1 MGHQSLGG
9 FPAFARRGENG
20 DNDPTAAAERA
31 PGRHEALSGLEL
43 ASAEP
48 AARETVTVMCAM
60 SVAGLGD
67 TEPFRHEALMYAGR
81 DEFVESAS
89 AFIREGVD
97 AGEPTLVVVGAHKI
111 DWLRESLNG
120 HSEAV
125 FFADMA
131 GVGANPARIIPAW
144 HEFVSTQ
151 APSGARLRGIGEP
164 IFPERHADELVE
176 CQRHES
182 LLNLAFAGTP
192 GFWLL
197 CPYDIDALPPEVIDE
212 AKRSHPYLMRGES
225 RASVDYRGV
234 EAIAAPFAAPLPGA
248 PTTASELRFELAN
261 LSSIRRF
268 VRVSSEAALLSPQ
281 RREELVLAVDELASN
296 SIRHGGG
303 SGVVRIWR
311 DGEKVV
317 CEVAD
322 RGRIDDPLAGRVERP
337 PGSMGGYGLW
347 IANQLC
353 DLVQIRSLA
362 DGNAVR
368 LHMKR

>member
-1 MGHQSLGG
+1 
-9 FPAFARRGENG
+9 
-20 DNDPTAAAERA
+20 
-31 PGRHEALSGLEL
+31 
-43 ASAEP
+43 
-48 AARETVTVMCAM
+48 
-60 SVAGLGD
+60 
-67 TEPFRHEALMYAGR
+67 MYAGR
-81 DEFVESAS
+81 DEFVESAG
-89 AFIREGVD
+89 AFIRAGID
-97 AGEPTLVVVGAHKI
+97 AGEPTLVVVGARKI

-120 HSEAV
+120 DTEAV
-125 FFADMA
+125 LFADMA

-144 HEFVSTQ
+144 HEFVSAH
-151 APSGARLRGIGEP
+151 APAGARLRGIGEP
-164 IFPERHADELVE
+164 IFPARNAEELVE

-182 LLNLAFAGTP
+182 LLNVAFDGTP

-197 CPYDIDALPPEVIDE
+197 CPYDTDALPPDVIEE
-212 AKRSHPYLMRGES
+212 ARRSHPYLMRGES
-225 RASVDYRGV
+225 RASVEYRGL
-234 EAIAAPFAAPLPGA
+234 EAFAAPFAAPLPRA
-248 PTTASELRFELAN
+248 PATASELGFELAT

-268 VRVSSEAALLSPQ
+268 VRAGSEAALLAPA

-322 RGRIDDPLAGRVERP
+322 RGRIGDPLAGRVERP
-337 PGSMGGYGLW
+337 PGSVGGYGLW

-353 DLVQIRSLA
+353 DLVQIRSSA

-368 LHMKR
+368 LHIKR